1 MNEPFRPKYADLEE
15 ARLLIRAR
23 YPDLDPDR
31 VLIAA
36 CLERRIKV
44 TRCGRPFI
52 PDPKARPQSAWYA
65 SPMEEYIAMG
75 NEVQFLR
82 ADLDALWPA
91 PKNEIVKA
99 KNQGGRLP
107 KWDWEGA
114 LIEVTR
120 VANTPDGLPT
130 GRGAQ
135 AEIERI
141 MRDWFIATYDG
152 APSISDI
159 RERARRIMAAIT
171 KDGN

>member
-1 MNEPFRPKYADLEE
+1 MSESFRPKYATLEE

-23 YPDLDPDR
+23 YPDLEPDR

-36 CLERRIKV
+36 CLEKRLNATKS
-44 TRCGRPFI
+44 GRPFL
-52 PDPKARPQSAWYA
+52 PDREARPQLAWYTF
-65 SPMEEYIAMG
+65 PMAEYTATG

-91 PKNEIVKA
+91 PKNEIA
-99 KNQGGRLP
+99 KPKNPGGRLS

-135 AEIERI
+135 AVIERI
-141 MRDWFIATYDG
+141 MRDWFIAQSDS
-152 APSISDI
+152 APSVSDI
-159 RERARRIMAAIT
+159 RERARRIMVAIT